1 MVLIHFL
8 VTVQK
13 CVYPSVID
21 SINNQSERL
30 VNGSFSNGE
39 VVFTK
44 THAGNLHHTGERKKE
59 KKKREKKRKN
69 KRGENQYQILKM
81 KKVPPPVVGVES
93 STL

>member
-44 THAGNLHHTGERKKE
+44 TYAGNLHHTGERKK
-59 KKKREKKRKN
+59 KKKKKKEREKEK
-69 KRGENQYQILKM
+69 EKM
-81 KKVPPPVVGVES
+81 R
-93 STL
+93 

>member
-8 VTVQK
+8 VTVYK
-13 CVYPSVID
+13 CVYPSVIN

-59 KKKREKKRKN
+59 RKKNERKKKKEER
-69 KRGENQYQILKM
+69 
-81 KKVPPPVVGVES
+81 
-93 STL
+93 